1 VITAVLTGAQRND
14 IILPNEDFLR
24 AAEALRLHHFTAIDP
39 IVGSCQYIEGLDHY
53 AAQYTYPPEITE
65 RLGSDVSIA
74 LFPASLVGWKL
85 VYVPIPDPEHRG
97 SFTTSLTVQK
107 VPVPIDPADV
117 EQSFIQLSAAS
128 SDADDAISIA
138 SEGSSSTITSAVKV
152 EEDEDDDYIFV
163 EADTPRYISKQRRAS
178 IAMERGNGPKSPS
191 DSVHRV
197 VSIKDEKELAKPVS
211 KDTSASFDSSCDI
224 ADMKPEPGTGAVEML
239 PGTKML
245 EKSEGQ
251 LFMIEKALYVP
262 RKEFFR
268 ESIENAREFLRRDG
282 NSKTKFA
289 RTLDGWE
296 LVLG

>member
-1 VITAVLTGAQRND
+1 
-14 IILPNEDFLR
+14 
-24 AAEALRLHHFTAIDP
+24 
-39 IVGSCQYIEGLDHY
+39 
-53 AAQYTYPPEITE
+53 
-65 RLGSDVSIA
+65 
-74 LFPASLVGWKL
+74 LVGWKL

-107 VPVPIDPADV
+107 VPVPADV
-117 EQSFIQLSAAS
+117 EQSFIQLSAPS
-128 SDADDAISIA
+128 SDCDAISIA

-152 EEDEDDDYIFV
+152 EEEEDDDYIFV

-178 IAMERGNGPKSPS
+178 VAMERGNGPKSPS
-191 DSVHRV
+191 DSVHQV
-197 VSIKDEKELAKPVS
+197 VSIKDEKELAKTMS
-211 KDTSASFDSSCDI
+211 KETSTSFHSSCDI

-251 LFMIEKALYVP
+251 LSMIEKALYVP

-282 NSKTKFA
+282 NSNTKFA
-289 RTLDGWE
+289 RILEGWE